1 MMIGLGPSTLR
12 CVRLDVVT
20 VYYWRAFYWGFW
32 GRGILLYFTFCLLC
46 SLRWPNGWPSALNLR
61 ALWSCFRVCDACPS
75 VGYMNWE
82 LAL

>member
-32 GRGILLYFTFCLLC
+32 GGNSTLLYFLSFVLI
-46 SLRWPNGWPSALNLR
+46 AV
-61 ALWSCFRVCDACPS
+61 A
-75 VGYMNWE
+75 
-82 LAL
+82 

>member
-32 GRGILLYFTFCLLC
+32 GGEFYFTLLFVFCAHCGGLMVGLL
-46 SLRWPNGWPSALNLR
+46 L
-61 ALWSCFRVCDACPS
+61 
-75 VGYMNWE
+75 
-82 LAL
+82 